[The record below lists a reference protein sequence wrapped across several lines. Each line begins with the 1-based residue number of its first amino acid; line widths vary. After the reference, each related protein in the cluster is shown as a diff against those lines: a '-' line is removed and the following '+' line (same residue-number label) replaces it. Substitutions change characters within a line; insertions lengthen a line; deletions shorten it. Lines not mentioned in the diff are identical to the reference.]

1 VRFLLFFG
9 ALACAAGCE
18 LKPDSPKQGDAIR
31 VTCAAD
37 IVSARMDGKT
47 ITLFPQDGGARF
59 GLMPVKVNETAGTHK
74 LEFLNGAGSVAQSR
88 EIAVQNAHFP
98 SQNVVL
104 GKELVELKPSP
115 DEEERVGKF
124 RDTVSPERHWSDPL
138 IAPVPGCITSLYGVR
153 RLHNGKPTGG
163 YHTGLDQRTPAGE
176 PIRAVAGGTVRLAG
190 HFNLHGN
197 TVGVDHGQGLES
209 IYLHMSRF
217 AVKEGDVVRQGDIVG
232 YAGST
237 GRSTAPHLHW
247 NLFANGV
254 GVNPLQW
261 VKLEPCVKPKAK

>member
-1 VRFLLFFG
+1 MRLVLLLG
-9 ALACAAGCE
+9 AVACAMACE

-31 VTCAAD
+31 VTCAGD
-37 IVSARMDGKT
+37 VVSARLDGKG
-47 ITLFPQDGGARF
+47 ITLFRQDEGSRF
-59 GLMPVKVNETAGTHK
+59 GLMPVKVDEKPGRYTI
-74 LEFLNGAGSVAQSR
+74 EFLNAAGAVVQSR
-88 EIAVQNAHFP
+88 EIVVRNAHFP

-104 GKELVELKPSP
+104 GKALVELKPSP
-115 DEEERVGKF
+115 GEVETVAKF
-124 RDTVSPERHWSDPL
+124 REIMTPERHWSEPL
-138 IAPVPGCITSLYGVR
+138 IPPVPGCITSMYGVR

-163 YHTGLDQRTPAGE
+163 YHMGLDQRTPAGE

-197 TVGVDHGQGLES
+197 AVGVDHGQGLES
-209 IYLHMSRF
+209 IYLHMSRL
-217 AVKEGDVVRQGDIVG
+217 AVKEGDVVRQGDTLG

-247 NLFANGV
+247 SLYANGV

-261 VKLEPCVKPKAK
+261 VSLRPCAK

>member
-1 VRFLLFFG
+1 MLLG
-9 ALACAAGCE
+9 AVVCAMACE
-18 LKPDSPKQGDAIR
+18 LKPESPKQGDAIR

-37 IVSARMDGKT
+37 VVSARMDGKT
-47 ITLFPQDGGARF
+47 ISLFAQQGGPRF
-59 GLMPVKVNETAGTHK
+59 GLMPVKVDAKPGKYT
-74 LEFLNGAGSVAQSR
+74 LEFLNAGGAAVQSR
-88 EIAVQNAHFP
+88 EMVVRNAHFP

-104 GKELVELKPSP
+104 GKALAELKPSP
-115 DEEERVGKF
+115 GETETVAKF
-124 RDTVSPERHWSDPL
+124 RDTVTPERHWSEPL
-138 IAPVPGCITSLYGVR
+138 IAPVPGCITSMYGLR

-163 YHTGLDQRTPAGE
+163 FHTGLDQRTPAGE
-176 PIRAVAGGTVRLAG
+176 PIRAVAGGTVRLVG

-209 IYLHMSRF
+209 IYLHMSRL
-217 AVKEGDVVRQGDIVG
+217 AVKEGDVVRQGDVVG

-254 GVNPLQW
+254 AVNPLQW
-261 VKLEPCVKPKAK
+261 VKLQPCAQPAKR